1 MHKNLANQS
10 LARVRHTFKVREL
23 DHLAGLQLGSPTR
36 SVYAW
41 HPRIVQLRVAAAL
54 HATKPT
60 STLADD
66 YESAAAN
73 HRERGVGTS
82 RRSGRQ
88 SNVRVGRQLSGGEA
102 VELAVAGRPTA
113 AARGLGLAASKVP
126 LSSAKTSAE
135 PPASGGP
142 NGQAPFGSAHGV
154 RSAGPRREVVSACSR
169 THDAHGHAEPPD
181 AVAASRR

>member
-102 VELAVAGRPTA
+102 VELAVAGRPVGVFDAKRKRTVAYCSQLRTFIPRRTFPAEDA
-113 AARGLGLAASKVP
+113 AADRRRRRDRTVIAARACAVP
-126 LSSAKTSAE
+126 RCPHL
-135 PPASGGP
+135 
-142 NGQAPFGSAHGV
+142 
-154 RSAGPRREVVSACSR
+154 
-169 THDAHGHAEPPD
+169 
-181 AVAASRR
+181 